1 MIEKIRLGITGMS
14 CVSCSHSI
22 ESYLSR
28 SKGVSNISVNFT
40 TNSAYI
46 EYDSEKINI
55 DSIKKIIK
63 NLGFGVSEIIHSP
76 KYYEKI
82 ARNSFLLSLIFSIP
96 LMIISMMHNLSF
108 LNSNANLIIQL
119 ILATVLIFIGRE
131 FYIKGIFNLFKTH
144 SANMDTLISLGTGTA
159 YIYSIFAW
167 KPHMVYFEVVGMLL
181 SFILLGRW
189 LESITKNKTVEA
201 IESLIKISAKEA
213 IVIRDGNE
221 IVVPINAVKINDI
234 VIVRPGEKI
243 PVDGIITEGYGSVDE
258 SMLTGESIP
267 QEKQMGDEVIGSTL
281 NNYGTFK
288 FNATRIGKDTMLSRI
303 INTVEEAQAQK
314 SHIER
319 ITDKIS
325 SYFVPSV
332 LGIAIITLTIWLLT
346 GEPISS
352 ALTFF
357 VAVLVIAC
365 PCALGLATPTAIM
378 MSSGIGARNGI
389 LIRNIEAFEVLKNI
403 KTFVFDKT
411 GTLTTGVQKITNIIS
426 FSKYSEQDILYY
438 SAIAEK
444 RSEHPLAKALLNEI
458 KEKPPEANNF
468 EFFPGKGL
476 KALYNEYAIIIGNQS
491 FLNDNGIEVK
501 INTKDPGSLYDEGK
515 IIIFVSINNI
525 FAGIIAF
532 QDIPR
537 ENAKSVINI
546 LKKYGKEVVML
557 TGDNRRTAL
566 SIAGKIGIDKVIYE
580 VLPTEKAIKVGEI
593 KKNSKVAFIG
603 DGINDA
609 PALVASDIGIAI
621 GSGSDVAIDSAD
633 IVLVKSDLSDI
644 LKLINLNRYT
654 IKKIF
659 QNLFWALIY
668 NAVAIPV
675 AAGLFFPKYG
685 FRLNPMIAGLAMSLS
700 SVSVVTYSL
709 LMKYFKIDTQ
719 N

>member
-14 CVSCSHSI
+14 CVTCSNSI

-28 SKGVSNISVNFT
+28 TKGISNISVNFT

-46 EYDSEKINI
+46 EYNSEKINI
-55 DSIKKIIK
+55 DSIKKIIR
-63 NLGFGVSEIIHSP
+63 NLGFGVSDIIHSP

-82 ARNSFLLSLIFSIP
+82 ARNSFFLSLIFSIP
-96 LMIISMMHNLSF
+96 LMIISMIHEHYILS
-108 LNSNANLIIQL
+108 SSANLIIQL

-213 IVIRDGNE
+213 SVIRDGNE

-267 QEKQMGDEVIGSTL
+267 KEKQTGDEVIGSTI

-303 INTVEEAQAQK
+303 INTVEEAQSQK

-325 SYFVPSV
+325 SYFVPAV

-346 GEPISS
+346 GEPLSS

-389 LIRNIEAFEVLKNI
+389 LMRNIEAFEGLKNI

-411 GTLTTGVQKITNIIS
+411 GTLTMGVQKITNIIS

-444 RSEHPLAKALLNEI
+444 RSEHPLAKALLNEF
-458 KEKPPEANNF
+458 KEKPPEADSF

-476 KALYNEYAIIIGNQS
+476 KALYNEHKIIIGNQA
-491 FLNDNGIEVK
+491 FLIDSGIEVR
-501 INTKDPGSLYDEGK
+501 INIKDLDTLYDEGK
-515 IIIFVSINNI
+515 IIIFVSIDNI

-537 ENAKSVINI
+537 ENAKSVINR
-546 LKKYGKEVVML
+546 LKKYDKVIVML

-566 SIAGKIGIDKVIYE
+566 SISGKIGIDRVIYE

-593 KKNSKVAFIG
+593 RKTSKVAFIG

-621 GSGSDVAIDSAD
+621 GSGSDVTIDSAD

-644 LKLINLNRYT
+644 LKLIKLNKYT

-700 SVSVVTYSL
+700 SVSVVTNSL
-709 LMKYFKIDTQ
+709 LMKYFKFDTKE
-719 N
+719 